1 MRGACARHWDD
12 PLEAA
17 RTVSAPDE
25 LRLPFFKEGIHALF
39 LIDTAKKRDK
49 GLAFERKGCFER
61 SVRALLQHFLDGP
74 YREWGHSC
82 DRFGQFERA

>member
-1 MRGACARHWDD
+1 MNFGFR
-12 PLEAA
+12 
-17 RTVSAPDE
+17 
-25 LRLPFFKEGIHALF
+25 FFKEGIHALF
-39 LIDTAKKRDK
+39 LIDTAKKRDE